1 MTAYQAITN
10 PSEIKAQFK
19 KTFMATAPHQ
29 NRYTVFSDLVFF
41 MAASL
46 KNSLVNLNKNLFDQD
61 VENEYLKK
69 INTYKKEDQNRFCEM
84 FSQAVIIADQKGMP
98 ADNLGEFFMEMNFTE
113 DSKGQ
118 FFTPNE
124 ISLLMAEMQISNIE
138 AVRKAQGFVTI
149 SDPACGAGST
159 LLACIT
165 NCMTKGFN
173 PNKEIFIQGVDI
185 DRTVALMCYVQL
197 SLWHIP
203 CEIIVGNSLTNEI
216 REVWHSPAYHL
227 GNWKQKLKLN
237 RMAKNQTKKE
247 NDVNF
252 ILIGESYT

>member
-1 MTAYQAITN
+1 MTVYQAFPNLAETK
-10 PSEIKAQFK
+10 SQFK
-19 KTFMATAPHQ
+19 KIFMATAPHQ

-46 KNSLVNLNKNLFDQD
+46 KNSLVKLNKNLFDQD
-61 VENEYLKK
+61 IENEYLKK
-69 INTYKKEDQNRFCEM
+69 INEYKKEDQNRFCELYAL
-84 FSQAVIIADQKGMP
+84 AVLIADQKGVP
-98 ADNLGEFFMEMNFTE
+98 ADNLGEFFMEMEFTE

-124 ISLLMAEMQISNIE
+124 ISLLMAEMQMSNAHSILNEKGFISIC
-138 AVRKAQGFVTI
+138 
-149 SDPACGAGST
+149 DPACGAGST

-165 NCMTKGFN
+165 NCMEKGLN
-173 PNKEIFIQGVDI
+173 PNKEIFIQGTDI

-203 CEIIVGNSLTNEI
+203 CEILVGNSLNNHI
-216 REVWHSPAYHL
+216 REVWRSPAYHL
-227 GNWKQKLKLN
+227 GFWKQKI
-237 RMAKNQTKKE
+237 KNDKTEYLPKKE
-247 NDVNF
+247 NEINF